1 MTGVT
6 RDGNGRFERTA
17 TTAARDAEAA
27 RLRSRGLT
35 YRQIAEQLGMAGP
48 GKAHEAVKRVLA
60 ETVADAAEDLRQVEL
75 ERLDQMYQ
83 AALKVL
89 EGEHY
94 AVSHGKVVYLE
105 GETTPLA
112 DNGPVLAAIDRLL
125 KIQERRAK
133 LLGLDAPA
141 KTSVTVSD
149 AITSEIEQLA
159 AQLGMADETEPT
171 NT

>member
-6 RDGNGRFERTA
+6 RDGNGRFERNA
-17 TTAARDAEAA
+17 ETAARDAEAA

-60 ETVADAAEDLRQVEL
+60 ETVADAAEDLRKVEL
-75 ERLDQMYQ
+75 ERLDQMYR

-89 EGEHY
+89 EADHY

-105 GETTPLA
+105 DGSEPLA
-112 DNGPVLAAIDRLL
+112 DNGPVLQAIDRLL

-133 LLGLDAPA
+133 LLGLDAPS
-141 KTSVTVSD
+141 KTNVTVSD
-149 AITSEIEQLA
+149 AITAEIEQLA
-159 AQLGMADETEPT
+159 TQLGMADEAPSEA
-171 NT
+171 